1 MSRPSQPDTIS
12 AGPPTAQ
19 AANSV
24 VVTGEPPAARAANS
38 PVDTTVAAHSAVV
51 TTIRRAAV
59 WALLFSKLAAGWGLG
74 WDIRWHVL
82 IGRDSFWIPPHVLTY
97 ASVALAVMI
106 AFGVLVVETWL
117 ARGGRAPAGTVRV
130 AGLVGTPG
138 FHLVWLG
145 MALIVLAAPI
155 DDLWHRLFGID
166 VTLWSPPHLL
176 GLAGAQVS
184 TLALLIVPLE
194 VWPAGSRARVVAL
207 FIAGTF
213 LFGTFAIVADP
224 AGRIAFLYGGLRFFT
239 WPVLMALFTAGS
251 LTLTTRLVGWR
262 SAPVIVLVLSLLVQL
277 STWAVA
283 DVGFALAKPTSVID
297 EVLAADDATS
307 PIAVAHEMAR
317 RNGGTPGRSLSARL
331 VPLVPA
337 VVLALIDVRRRWALA
352 SLGMG
357 AALFAV
363 ATYTMARAPAFAHVV
378 PDVATFGGGLS
389 LVLVGALAGAW
400 LAVRLAG
407 RIETYDL
414 SSRRR

>member
-1 MSRPSQPDTIS
+1 MTDPTAPPTTDLTVAVPGTIS
-12 AGPPTAQ
+12 NGPPTARSATSAV
-19 AANSV
+19 AA
-24 VVTGEPPAARAANS
+24 TLPAVAIR
-38 PVDTTVAAHSAVV
+38 TVAPI
-51 TTIRRAAV
+51 TIRRAAV
-59 WALLFSKLAAGWGLG
+59 WALLLAKLAGGWGLG

-97 ASVALAVMI
+97 ASVTAAVI
-106 AFGVLVVETWL
+106 VAFGVVALETWR

-145 MALIVLAAPI
+145 MALTILAAPI

-184 TLALLIVPLE
+184 TLALLIVALE
-194 VWPAGSRARVVAL
+194 VWPAGSRARLAAL
-207 FIAGTF
+207 FLAGAF

-239 WPVLMALFTAGS
+239 WPALMALLTVFG
-251 LTLTTRLVGWR
+251 LTLTTRLAGWR
-262 SAPVIVLVLSLLVQL
+262 STPVVVIGISLLVQL
-277 STWAVA
+277 STWAVT
-283 DVGFALAKPTSVID
+283 DIGFALAKPTSVI
-297 EVLAADDATS
+297 EQVLAADDGTS

-317 RNGGTPGRSLSARL
+317 RNGGTPGRSMTARL

-337 VVLALIDVRRRWALA
+337 LVLALVDARRRWATA
-352 SLGMG
+352 SLAAG

-363 ATYTMARAPAFAHVV
+363 ASLTMVRTPAFAHAV
-378 PDVATFGGGLS
+378 PDAGTFVAGLFVILAAALIGG
-389 LVLVGALAGAW
+389 W
-400 LAVRLAG
+400 LG
-407 RIETYDL
+407 
-414 SSRRR
+414 SRPHLTSPRR

>member
-1 MSRPSQPDTIS
+1 MSRPSTAAWPS
-12 AGPPTAQ
+12 AAADVDVTA
-19 AANSV
+19 
-24 VVTGEPPAARAANS
+24 T
-38 PVDTTVAAHSAVV
+38 
-51 TTIRRAAV
+51 RRAAV
-59 WALLFSKLAAGWGLG
+59 WALLLAKLAAGWGLG

-97 ASVALAVMI
+97 ASVTAAVLI
-106 AFGVLVVETWL
+106 AFGVLAVETWL
-117 ARGGRAPAGTVRV
+117 ARGGRAPADTVRV
-130 AGLVGTPG
+130 AGMVGTPG

-184 TLALLIVPLE
+184 TLALLLVPLE
-194 VWPAGSRARVVAL
+194 VWPAGSRARVLAL

-224 AGRIAFLYGGLRFFT
+224 AFRIAFLYGGVRFFT
-239 WPVLMALFTAGS
+239 WPALMALFTAGS

-262 SAPVIVLVLSLLVQL
+262 SAPVVVLALSLLVQL

-283 DVGFALAKPTSVID
+283 DVGFALAKPTSVI
-297 EVLAADDATS
+297 EQVLAADDGTS

-317 RNGGTPGRSLSARL
+317 RNHGTPGRSLTVRL

-337 VVLALIDVRRRWALA
+337 VVLALVDVRRRWALA

-363 ATYTMARAPAFAHVV
+363 ASYTMVRAPAFVHVL
-378 PDVATFGGGLS
+378 PDPATFVAGLI
-389 LVLVGALAGAW
+389 LTLLAAVAGAW
-400 LAVRLAG
+400 LAVGVAARVVRPG
-407 RIETYDL
+407 PT
-414 SSRRR
+414 SRRR